1 MERWEYCL
9 KHSST
14 GVDMLARTRV
24 ENLLN
29 SAGREGWE
37 LVAVERHEDDSLFIM
52 KRRIQG

>member
-1 MERWEYCL
+1 
-9 KHSST
+9 
-14 GVDMLARTRV
+14 MLARTRV